1 MVKKA
6 QVHYAAA
13 DISWAYA
20 FNKSSLSK
28 DYEIPGSCLKN
39 CTISE
44 ICVTAHIR
52 IAITII
58 VPIIL
63 SAHPMFITP
72 ASLITSTGPDFD

>member
-1 MVKKA
+1 L
-6 QVHYAAA
+6 
-13 DISWAYA
+13 WA
-20 FNKSSLSK
+20 FNKSSLGK

-44 ICVTAHIR
+44 ICVTAQIR

-58 VPIIL
+58 VPISL

-72 ASLITSTGPDFD
+72 ASIIALTGVDIN